1 MTNFVSQIT
10 GMTLYLSW
18 LLHKNWQFTQNRLS
32 FFAHFFSGKVENF
45 GNLTCVKRWTNFMCL
60 MNMPTCGEAPPM
72 HYAARAMGAM
82 TLRISELCLSFSPH
96 PNISDGNVNLVH
108 HFFRIQIFQI
118 NEKGSR
124 WAWIR
129 WRRRKKW
136 KKSHKSDIWPPAA
149 SKKWGEIFGEY
160 FFQT

>member
-1 MTNFVSQIT
+1 MSNLFVSLAWKVLKAKAVCSRECPNLGGNCT
-10 GMTLYLSW
+10 YCKHCHHTRCTFLHCTLQTLPLKIMSIHCT
-18 LLHKNWQFTQNRLS
+18 LH
-32 FFAHFFSGKVENF
+32 
-45 GNLTCVKRWTNFMCL
+45 
-60 MNMPTCGEAPPM
+60 CGIK
-72 HYAARAMGAM
+72 AMGAM
-82 TLRISELCLSFSPH
+82 TLRISELYLSFSPH
-96 PNISDGNVNLVH
+96 PNISDGNFNLVH